1 MPADRSLASDTNGSA
16 KIALIAIERSHAAWL
31 ELVERAMVTAGEA
44 NPFIA
49 DLVRLGEALERVRP
63 NARTFV
69 RPGFDEPEAAAR
81 LLAGQGGPL

>member
-1 MPADRSLASDTNGSA
+1 MEVQDGFIVGVFNY
-16 KIALIAIERSHAAWL
+16 AI
-31 ELVERAMVTAGEA
+31 VPAGEA

>member
-1 MPADRSLASDTNGSA
+1 MLPGSSWSSA
-16 KIALIAIERSHAAWL
+16 PW
-31 ELVERAMVTAGEA
+31 MTAGEA